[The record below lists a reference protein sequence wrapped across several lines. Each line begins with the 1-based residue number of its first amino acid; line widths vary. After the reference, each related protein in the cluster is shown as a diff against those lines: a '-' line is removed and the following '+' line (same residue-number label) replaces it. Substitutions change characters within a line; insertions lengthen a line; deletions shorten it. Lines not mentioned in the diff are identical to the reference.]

1 MGYSLQARRFEIRLS
16 EKGRPMLTFA
26 GINYLAVFIAGLAG
40 FGFGA
45 VYYMALAGPWMNAVG
60 WTPEQQAAH
69 IKGELNPSKAPF
81 AIAIAANFVMAWVL
95 AGIIAHMGAITI
107 RSGLISAAFIWFGF
121 VITTLA
127 VNYAFSGRKPMLT
140 LIDGGHWLSV
150 LLIMGAVIGAFG
162 V

>member
-1 MGYSLQARRFEIRLS
+1 M
-16 EKGRPMLTFA
+16 MTFS

-45 VYYMALAGPWMNAVG
+45 VYYMSLARPWMNAVG
-60 WTPEQQAAH
+60 WTPDQQAAH

-95 AGIIAHMGAITI
+95 AGIIAHMGPVTV

-121 VITTLA
+121 IITTLG

-140 LIDGGHWLSV
+140 VIDGGHWLGA
-150 LLIMGAVIGAFG
+150 LLVMGAVIGAFG
-162 V
+162 I

>member
-1 MGYSLQARRFEIRLS
+1 M
-16 EKGRPMLTFA
+16 MTFS

-45 VYYMALAGPWMNAVG
+45 VYYMSLARPWMNAVG
-60 WTPEQQAAH
+60 WTPNQQAAH
-69 IKGELNPSKAPF
+69 MKGELNPSKAPF

-95 AGIIAHMGAITI
+95 AGIIAHMGPITV

-121 VITTLA
+121 IITTLA

-140 LIDGGHWLSV
+140 VIDGGHWLGA
-150 LLIMGAVIGAFG
+150 LLVMGAVIGAFG

>member
-1 MGYSLQARRFEIRLS
+1 M
-16 EKGRPMLTFA
+16 MTFS

-45 VYYMALAGPWMNAVG
+45 VYYMSLARPWMNAVG
-60 WTPEQQAAH
+60 WTPDQQAAH
-69 IKGELNPSKAPF
+69 MKGELNPSKAPF

-95 AGIIAHMGAITI
+95 AGIIAHMGPITV

-121 VITTLA
+121 IITTLA

-140 LIDGGHWLSV
+140 VIDGGHWLGA
-150 LLIMGAVIGAFG
+150 LLVMGAVIGAFG